1 MLSSIKE
8 KIKGWVAYVII
19 ALIVVP
25 FALFG
30 VSEYFTGTS
39 NVVVATIGSDDISK
53 ETFLSEFE
61 LQKRRL
67 QQELGKSYTAEVNQA
82 VKMQTI
88 NSMINRHLLEQLA
101 EQLGYATTQHELQV
115 FIQSNDV
122 FKVDGKFSVD
132 RYRQLLRLSGFS
144 DVEYEALQTNEL
156 TQNQI
161 KYNFLDSA
169 FITPSALKRVQ
180 LLNDQK
186 RQFSYI
192 LLSVKEH
199 SKNVKVNSKSVKEF
213 YESQKKAFFEPQKVK
228 VDFVEL
234 SFRQV
239 AKNIEVSEDELF
251 NFYEDE
257 SVRFTT
263 EEERKAQHIL
273 VESKILADSIAA
285 EIKAGGDFTE
295 LAIKHS
301 IDTGS
306 KDNGG
311 DLGFFGLGVMV
322 PEFESKVF
330 SMKVGEVSVP
340 VKTDFGYH
348 IIKLTEIKA
357 SAVKPLEEVRD
368 ELTKLYTER
377 AAQKLVYKLTDNFSN
392 LAYEASLEEVAAQMD
407 LKLKTS
413 VFFPQNSKNYDA
425 KFIAAAYSDAVLNKG
440 ENSEPIELG
449 KDKLVVLRI
458 NNKIAQRQK
467 DFKEVKAEI
476 TQHLTGLLAKKF
488 INDIANK
495 IAIALDEGDTKAA
508 EKLIEKYNLKWKKMG
523 WVGRDVKKVK
533 VNIINIVNSVF
544 TLPKPSASKSVT
556 YAARSIAPQEVV
568 VLKLSAVK
576 APDNPPNAT
585 LMNVL
590 LSFEVD
596 EVFRSILA
604 TLRKGTDIEIFANN
618 L

>member
-234 SFRQV
+234 SFKQV

-273 VESKILADSIAA
+273 VESKILADSIVA

-533 VNIINIVNSVF
+533 VNINIVNSVF
-544 TLPKPSASKSVT
+544 TLPKPSSKSVT

-576 APDNPPNAT
+576 APDTPPNAA
-585 LMNVL
+585 LVNAL

-596 EVFRSILA
+596 EVFRSILT

>member
-533 VNIINIVNSVF
+533 VNTNIVNSVF
-544 TLPKPSASKSVT
+544 TLPKPSSKSVT

-576 APDNPPNAT
+576 APDTPPNAA
-585 LMNVL
+585 LVNAL

-596 EVFRSILA
+596 EVFRSILT
-604 TLRKGTDIEIFANN
+604 TLRKGTDIEIFENN

>member
-234 SFRQV
+234 SFKQV

-273 VESKILADSIAA
+273 VESKILADSIVA

-330 SMKVGEVSVP
+330 SMRVGEVSVP

-357 SAVKPLEEVRD
+357 SAVKPFEEVRD

-533 VNIINIVNSVF
+533 VNINIVNSVF

>member
-234 SFRQV
+234 SFKQV

-273 VESKILADSIAA
+273 VESKILADSIVA

-357 SAVKPLEEVRD
+357 SAVKPFEEVRD

-533 VNIINIVNSVF
+533 VNINIVNSVF
-544 TLPKPSASKSVT
+544 TLPKPSSKSVT

-576 APDNPPNAT
+576 APDTPPNAT

>member
-234 SFRQV
+234 SFKQV

-273 VESKILADSIAA
+273 VESKILADSIVA

-357 SAVKPLEEVRD
+357 SAVKPFEEVRD

-533 VNIINIVNSVF
+533 VNINIVNSVF
-544 TLPKPSASKSVT
+544 TLPKPSSKSVT

-576 APDNPPNAT
+576 APDTPPNAA
-585 LMNVL
+585 LVNAL

-596 EVFRSILA
+596 EVFRSILT

>member
-234 SFRQV
+234 SFKQV

-273 VESKILADSIAA
+273 VESKILADSIVA

-357 SAVKPLEEVRD
+357 SAVKPFEEVRD

-533 VNIINIVNSVF
+533 VNINIVNSVF

>member
-234 SFRQV
+234 SFKQV

-273 VESKILADSIAA
+273 VESKILADSIVA

-357 SAVKPLEEVRD
+357 SAVKPFEEVRD

-533 VNIINIVNSVF
+533 VNINIVNSVF
-544 TLPKPSASKSVT
+544 TLPKPSSKSVT

-576 APDNPPNAT
+576 APDTPPNAA
-585 LMNVL
+585 LVNAL

-596 EVFRSILA
+596 EVFRSILT
-604 TLRKGTDIEIFANN
+604 TLRKGTDIEIFENN

>member
-234 SFRQV
+234 SFKQV

-273 VESKILADSIAA
+273 VESKILADSIVA

-357 SAVKPLEEVRD
+357 SAVKPFEEVRD

-533 VNIINIVNSVF
+533 VNINIVNSVF
-544 TLPKPSASKSVT
+544 TLPKPSSKSVT

>member
-234 SFRQV
+234 SFKQV

-273 VESKILADSIAA
+273 VESKILADSIVA

-330 SMKVGEVSVP
+330 SMRVGEVSVP

-357 SAVKPLEEVRD
+357 SAVKPFEEVRD

-533 VNIINIVNSVF
+533 VNINIVNSVF
-544 TLPKPSASKSVT
+544 TLPKPSSKSVT

-576 APDNPPNAT
+576 APDNPPNAA
-585 LMNVL
+585 LVNAL

-596 EVFRSILA
+596 EVFRSILT

>member
-234 SFRQV
+234 SFKQV

-273 VESKILADSIAA
+273 VESKILADSIVA

-357 SAVKPLEEVRD
+357 SAVKPFEEVRD

-533 VNIINIVNSVF
+533 VNINIVNSVF
-544 TLPKPSASKSVT
+544 TLPKPSSKSVT

-576 APDNPPNAT
+576 APDTPPNAA
-585 LMNVL
+585 LVNAL

-596 EVFRSILA
+596 EVFRSILT
-604 TLRKGTDIEIFANN
+604 TLHKGTDIEIFANN

>member
-234 SFRQV
+234 SFKQV

-273 VESKILADSIAA
+273 VESKILADSIVA

-357 SAVKPLEEVRD
+357 SAVKPFEEVRD

-533 VNIINIVNSVF
+533 VNINIVNSVF
-544 TLPKPSASKSVT
+544 TLPKPSSKSVT

-576 APDNPPNAT
+576 APDNPPNAA
-585 LMNVL
+585 LVNAL

-596 EVFRSILA
+596 EVFRSILT
-604 TLRKGTDIEIFANN
+604 TLRKGTDIEIFENN

>member
-234 SFRQV
+234 SFKQV

-273 VESKILADSIAA
+273 VESKILADSIVA

-357 SAVKPLEEVRD
+357 SAVKPFEEVRD